1 MMNADSTTMDA
12 LTSAAQRAGQAL
24 LAAPP
29 PRPAATMEEFR
40 RVFGEVDAVAS
51 NILGAELAAIRPGV
65 PVIDDLAGEVPDTG
79 EAWLVDAIDGAVQYM
94 RRLPQWCVSVALVR
108 DGQPVAAVLHNPVPG
123 ETYAAGAGRGATRDG
138 QPLRPADTAELR
150 IALLATSHPPFAQA
164 PVELA
169 QAAAARAAGAA
180 MAAVLPRAGAVRNL
194 GPTSWQVADVAGGR
208 LDGFWLFGRDP
219 GNLLAAALVAR
230 EAGLAVTDAA
240 GRPWTARSESFLV
253 ACPALHAP
261 LRDLLAPACL
271 SLPQTASAPARPGPA

>member
-79 EAWLVDAIDGAVQYM
+79 EAWLVDAIDGAV
-94 RRLPQWCVSVALVR
+94 
-108 DGQPVAAVLHNPVPG
+108 
-123 ETYAAGAGRGATRDG
+123 